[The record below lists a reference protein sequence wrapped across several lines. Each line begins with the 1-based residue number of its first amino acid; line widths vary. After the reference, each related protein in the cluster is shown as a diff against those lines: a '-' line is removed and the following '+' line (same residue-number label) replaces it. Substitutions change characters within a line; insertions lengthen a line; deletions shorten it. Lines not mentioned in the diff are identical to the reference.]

1 MEQADYSSRFRHV
14 GGTYVDFA
22 VLSASAVVRYTLFM
36 VTTEHITTAEQ
47 LFQAPDLGRCELVRG
62 ELIMMSPAGSE
73 HGAIAAEMA
82 AVLRDFVKPRRL
94 GVVLGAE
101 TGFRIA
107 TDPDTVLAP
116 DVAFILADRVG
127 ERLPRGF
134 FPGAP
139 DLAVEVLS
147 PGDRASE
154 VIAKVEN
161 WLAAGCRAAW
171 VVDPKTQTVTVYH
184 PDHKAVLLQP
194 SDTLADGDLLP
205 GFGIPVAEV
214 FAI

>member
-1 MEQADYSSRFRHV
+1 
-14 GGTYVDFA
+14 
-22 VLSASAVVRYTLFM
+22 
-36 VTTEHITTAEQ
+36 
-47 LFQAPDLGRCELVRG
+47 
-62 ELIMMSPAGSE
+62 MMSPAGSE

-94 GVVLGAE
+94 GIVLGAE
-101 TGFRIA
+101 TGFRIS

-116 DVAFILADRVG
+116 DVAFIVAGRVG

-154 VIAKVEN
+154 IIAKVER
-161 WLAAGCRAAW
+161 WLAAGCLAVW
-171 VVDPKTQTVTVYH
+171 VVDPKTQTVTVYR
-184 PDHKAVLLQP
+184 PDHTATFLQS
-194 SDTLADGDLLP
+194 SDTLAGGDLLP
-205 GFGIPVAEV
+205 DFSISVAEI